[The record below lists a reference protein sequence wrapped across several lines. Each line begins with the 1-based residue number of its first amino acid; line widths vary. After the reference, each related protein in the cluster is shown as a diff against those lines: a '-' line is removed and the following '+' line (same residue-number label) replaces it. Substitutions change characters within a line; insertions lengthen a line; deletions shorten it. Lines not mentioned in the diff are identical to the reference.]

1 MIIIGHRG
9 AAGLAPENTLDAL
22 QSAVEVGADALEFDV
37 QATRD
42 KKLLVIHDST
52 LLRTHRKAHIVRW
65 SSHES
70 IKDATAK
77 GHKIATLEEVLDR
90 FFGKILLNLEIKSR
104 GTGRLII
111 KLLQEKYIKHS
122 EDWQNILLSSF
133 RPAELK
139 VVRKLAPEAELAL
152 LHARNPFTFMLYNR
166 QLDLT
171 AVGFN
176 RLYVNSLALEVAKQ
190 LGLFTYTYTVNRPAA
205 ARKLHERGVDGIVTD
220 NPKGMRA
227 KLDDIL

>member
-9 AAGLAPENTLDAL
+9 DAGLAPENTLDAL
-22 QSAVEVGADALEFDV
+22 QSGAEVGSDVLEFDV

-70 IKDATAK
+70 IKEATAK

-104 GTGRLII
+104 GTGKLVVRL
-111 KLLQEKYIKHS
+111 LEEKYIMRS

-133 RPAELK
+133 KPAELK

-152 LHARNPFTFMLYNR
+152 LHARNPFAFVLHNR

-176 RLYVNSLALEVAKQ
+176 RLYINSLALEVAKQ
-190 LGLFTYTYTVNRPAA
+190 LGLFPYTYTVNRPEA
-205 ARKLHERGVDGIVTD
+205 ARKLHERGIDGIVTD
-220 NPKGMRA
+220 NPKVMRA